1 MSTNTTSNVFSPIN
15 YKLEL
20 KRLVVNEF
28 RNYFYNISVSNT
40 INNINCTLEYPNTPE
55 KYPAVIVGYTEK
67 TVHNAGLSHFEN
79 DGNLSQERWLFE
91 GDVKVEVRALTNLER
106 DYVSDHIVNLFAFGS
121 FLSVPFENDIFG
133 SSFIDLQVNLK
144 TLAPTGEQ
152 TMAGVTWGLTD
163 SRIYSCGYD
172 FKVLGAFI
180 SPSGYD
186 QYISQITANSGYTG
200 FGESQSNTNVVP
212 PLL

>member
-1 MSTNTTSNVFSPIN
+1 MSTNTTSNVFSPIS

-28 RNYFYNISVSNT
+28 RNYFYNISVSDT
-40 INNINCTLEYPNTPE
+40 INNVNCTLEYPNTPE

-67 TVHNAGLSHFEN
+67 TVHNAGLSHLEN

-121 FLSVPFENDIFG
+121 FLSLPFENDIFG

-180 SPSGYD
+180 SPSEYD
-186 QYISQITANSGYTG
+186 QYISQITANSGYIG
-200 FGESQSNTNVVP
+200 FGKSQSSTNIVP
-212 PLL
+212 PSL